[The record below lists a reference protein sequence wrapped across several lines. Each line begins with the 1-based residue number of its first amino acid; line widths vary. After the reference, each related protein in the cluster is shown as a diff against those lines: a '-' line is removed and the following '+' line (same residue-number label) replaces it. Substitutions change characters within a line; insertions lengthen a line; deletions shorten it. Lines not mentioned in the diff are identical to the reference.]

1 MLFATPLQ
9 TWQTETD
16 GERVS
21 LQSWPDLGKE
31 MFPMGLCLAESN
43 AIIYKKKKDESK
55 DRQYAHRSLAEIST
69 RSGLLAGHFLS

>member
-43 AIIYKKKKDESK
+43 AIIYKK
-55 DRQYAHRSLAEIST
+55 
-69 RSGLLAGHFLS
+69 